1 MPTADEYRATLEA
14 NVTAL
19 RAAIEGAADR
29 WEQAPD
35 GDEEWSPRAVAEHAI
50 GSEYW
55 FAGMVATAMQGRP
68 PDRPELSLESSEAA
82 LTALETAREVADKA
96 YCYVEDRDLE
106 KPAELNIGAFPN
118 TIEGV
123 LQITAWHRDDHAKQ
137 IGPS

>member
-35 GDEEWSPRAVAEHAI
+35 GDEAWSPRAVAEHAI

-96 YCYVEDRDLE
+96 YRYVEDRDLE

-123 LQITAWHRDDHAKQ
+123 LQITAWHRDDHARQ
-137 IGPS
+137 LGPS